1 MKKILLFLVLACISV
16 YALSAQDTIPPN
28 KKKDKPEK
36 SFLRNDRPWS
46 IEIPIWIPGFGGD
59 FVYGEIDLEGEDGTD
74 PGDPDP
80 PDGNI
85 WSRLFT
91 SSSYLK
97 FFFIARAAYMKGRF
111 VAQFD
116 TFGGGIGNSVTF
128 NFNQKEW
135 VSASLTVVLSRLFAG
150 YSFYQV
156 ESKSK
161 KLQFKIYGFAGIRLH
176 TITLTSNL
184 GDYIERLNVSPVIVE
199 PIVGI
204 RLQMALKNWL
214 FVLQSDIGGFY
225 INTNLSSMSQLISY
239 YRLSNLLSLKAGWMD
254 WDINH
259 QSVYLKDELK
269 VKIHLSGPSAGLVF
283 HF

>member
-1 MKKILLFLVLACISV
+1 MMLVCISISIV
-16 YALSAQDTIPPN
+16 SAQDTIPPN
-28 KKKDKPEK
+28 KKKVKPEK
-36 SFLRNDRPWS
+36 SFLRHDRPWS
-46 IEIPIWIPGFGGD
+46 IEIPLWIPGFRGN
-59 FVYGEIDLEGEDGTD
+59 FAYGEIDLEGEDGTE
-74 PGDPDP
+74 PGDPEDP
-80 PDGNI
+80 PGEGNI

-91 SSSYLK
+91 STSYLK
-97 FFFIARAAYMKGRF
+97 FFFVARATYMKGRF

-116 TFGGGIGNSVTF
+116 TFGGGVGNSVTF

-150 YSFYQV
+150 YSFYRV

-161 KLQFKIYGFAGIRLH
+161 KLQFNIYGYAGIRLH
-176 TITLTSNL
+176 FITLTSNL
-184 GDYIERLNVSPVIVE
+184 GNYIERLDVSPVITE
-199 PIVGI
+199 PILGI

-214 FVLQSDIGGFY
+214 FILQSDIGGFY
-225 INTNLSSMSQLISY
+225 INAANLTSMSQLIAN
-239 YRLSNLLSLKAGWMD
+239 YRLSNLLSLKLGWMD

-259 QSVYLKDELK
+259 NSVYLGDELK